1 MATRKLDKAQWRT
14 YFDQVSKSLIGKRA
28 EIEVDSLS
36 LGSQIETEWLPF
48 LGIVYDPKDDL
59 IEIALEDVDHMIR
72 HPATVF
78 VDEEQLGLSSL
89 EIVDRDGVRQ
99 IVLLRDPLMLPPPAA
114 AVA

>member
-14 YFDQVSKSLIGKRA
+14 YFDRVSKSLVGKRA

-72 HPATVF
+72 HPDSVF
-78 VDEEQLGLSSL
+78 VDEDLLALNSV
-89 EIVDRDGVRQ
+89 EIVDRDGVKQ
-99 IVLLRDPLMLPPPAA
+99 IVVLRDPLMLPPPSA